1 METTEARKTFDFSRE
16 KVQTI
21 TLAELEATYKENDVY
36 GRPLGGIYH
45 SDLINGISDMARRAG
60 LEVELGDLFA
70 VNNLD
75 GKRPGVALLPEVEE
89 KEGERSIRAHLLRRV
104 FATIKITPTATAQTT
119 PSAPSQPPRGEE
131 LKMLRAQ
138 KEAQNPA
145 QGVTNLSPSGETEG
159 GCGGWGC
166 LGCPAIALSYSQ
178 HGIQIGIGPNIHICR
193 NQTILCANQLIA
205 NYGYCRIDMDKKELA
220 GPDWWRPTVRGWMEE
235 VAMGVM
241 QREWAEIIQS
251 LDEQLVYESDMQQ
264 IFGGLM
270 QLRIQADTSEKSLR
284 TGDVPPLTQSQINH
298 CMEKVLVKHFGKGGA
313 GMCTKWDILNAMT
326 DTLKPLNNSEG
337 QRVPICDTSRLLPQ
351 LARCAEYL
359 L

>member
-1 METTEARKTFDFSRE
+1 METTEARKTFDFSKE

-21 TLAELEATYKENDVY
+21 TLPELEATYKENDVY

-45 SDLINGISDMARRAG
+45 SDLINGISDIARSAG
-60 LEVELGDLFA
+60 LEVEMGDMFA

-104 FATIKITPTATAQTT
+104 FAVIRFVSGGTP
-119 PSAPSQPPRGEE
+119 
-131 LKMLRAQ
+131 
-138 KEAQNPA
+138 
-145 QGVTNLSPSGETEG
+145 ETS
-159 GCGGWGC
+159 
-166 LGCPAIALSYSQ
+166 CPAIAISYSQ
-178 HGIQIGIGPNIHICR
+178 HGIQIGIGPNINICR
-193 NQTILCANQLIA
+193 NQTILCAKQLIA
-205 NYGYCRIDMDKKELA
+205 NYGYCRLDLDKKELA
-220 GPDWWRPTVRGWMEE
+220 GADWWRPTVEGWIEE
-235 VAMGVM
+235 VAQGAM
-241 QREWAEIIQS
+241 QAQWAEIIQS

-270 QLRIQADTSEKSLR
+270 QLRIEADTSEKSLR
-284 TGDVPPLTQSQINH
+284 TGEVPPLTQSQINH
-298 CMEKVLVKHFGKGGA
+298 CMEQVLVKHFGKGGA
-313 GMCTKWDILNAMT
+313 GMCTKCDILNAMT

-337 QRVPICDTSRLLPQ
+337 LRVPICDTSRLLPQ

>member
-1 METTEARKTFDFSRE
+1 MEPTETRKTFDFSKE

-104 FATIKITPTATAQTT
+104 FATVHLVAGGTPATSV
-119 PSAPSQPPRGEE
+119 PSI
-131 LKMLRAQ
+131 
-138 KEAQNPA
+138 
-145 QGVTNLSPSGETEG
+145 
-159 GCGGWGC
+159 
-166 LGCPAIALSYSQ
+166 AISYSQ

-337 QRVPICDTSRLLPQ
+337 LRVPICDTSRLLPQ

>member
-1 METTEARKTFDFSRE
+1 MEITETRTTFDFSKE

-45 SDLINGISDMARRAG
+45 SDLINGISNMARNAG
-60 LEVELGDLFA
+60 LEVEMGDMFA

-104 FATIKITPTATAQTT
+104 FATIRM
-119 PSAPSQPPRGEE
+119 APHQLPPEVGFC
-131 LKMLRAQ
+131 
-138 KEAQNPA
+138 
-145 QGVTNLSPSGETEG
+145 S
-159 GCGGWGC
+159 
-166 LGCPAIALSYSQ
+166 AIAISYSQ

-193 NQTILCANQLIA
+193 NQTILSAKQLIA
-205 NYGYCRIDMDKKELA
+205 NYGYCRLDMDKKDLA
-220 GPDWWRPTVRGWMEE
+220 GPDWWRPTVEGWIGD
-235 VAMGVM
+235 VVNGVM
-241 QREWAEIIQS
+241 QQQWADIIQS

-284 TGDVPPLTQSQINH
+284 TGEIPPLTQSQINH
-298 CMEKVLVKHFGKGGA
+298 CMERVLIKHFGKGGA

-326 DTLKPLNNSEG
+326 DTLKPLNDSDG
-337 QRVPICDTSRLLPQ
+337 IRVPICDTSRLLPQ
-351 LARCAEYL
+351 LAKCAEYL
-359 L
+359 I

>member
-1 METTEARKTFDFSRE
+1 METTETRKTFDFSKE

-21 TLAELEATYKENDVY
+21 TLPELEATYKENDVY

-60 LEVELGDLFA
+60 LEVKLGDLFA

-104 FATIKITPTATAQTT
+104 FATIRM
-119 PSAPSQPPRGEE
+119 APHQLPP
-131 LKMLRAQ
+131 
-138 KEAQNPA
+138 
-145 QGVTNLSPSGETEG
+145 VG
-159 GCGGWGC
+159 GF
-166 LGCPAIALSYSQ
+166 CPAIAISYSQ

-193 NQTILCANQLIA
+193 NQTILCAKQMIA
-205 NYGYCRIDMDKKELA
+205 NFGYCRLEMDKKDLA
-220 GPDWWRPTVRGWMEE
+220 GPDWWRPTVEGWIDE
-235 VAMGVM
+235 VASGVM
-241 QREWAEIIQS
+241 QQQWADIIQS

-284 TGDVPPLTQSQINH
+284 TGEVPPLTQSQINH
-298 CMEKVLVKHFGKGGA
+298 CMERVLIKHFGKGGA
-313 GMCTKWDILNAMT
+313 SMCTKWDILNAMT
-326 DTLKPLNNSEG
+326 DTLKPLNDSAG
-337 QRVPICDTSRLLPQ
+337 MRVPGCDTSRLLPQ
-351 LARCAEYL
+351 LAKCAEFL
-359 L
+359 I

>member
-1 METTEARKTFDFSRE
+1 MESTELRKTFDFSKE

-45 SDLINGISDMARRAG
+45 SDLINGISNMARNAG
-60 LEVELGDLFA
+60 LEVEMGDMFA

-104 FATIKITPTATAQTT
+104 FATIRM
-119 PSAPSQPPRGEE
+119 APHQLPP
-131 LKMLRAQ
+131 
-138 KEAQNPA
+138 
-145 QGVTNLSPSGETEG
+145 VG
-159 GCGGWGC
+159 GF
-166 LGCPAIALSYSQ
+166 CPAIAISYSQ

-193 NQTILCANQLIA
+193 NQTILCARQMISNF
-205 NYGYCRIDMDKKELA
+205 GYRRLEMDKKDLA
-220 GPDWWRPTVRGWMEE
+220 GPDWWRPTVEGWIDE
-235 VAMGVM
+235 VANGVM
-241 QREWAEIIQS
+241 QQQWADIIQS

-284 TGDVPPLTQSQINH
+284 TGEVPPLTQSQINH
-298 CMEKVLVKHFGKGGA
+298 CMERVLIKHFGKGGA

-326 DTLKPLNNSEG
+326 DTLKPLNDSDG
-337 QRVPICDTSRLLPQ
+337 IRVPICDTSRLLPQ
-351 LARCAEYL
+351 LAKCAEYL
-359 L
+359 N

>member
-1 METTEARKTFDFSRE
+1 METTELRKTFDFSKE

-45 SDLINGISDMARRAG
+45 SDLINGISNMARNAG
-60 LEVELGDLFA
+60 LEVEMGDMFA

-104 FATIKITPTATAQTT
+104 FATIRM
-119 PSAPSQPPRGEE
+119 APHQLPP
-131 LKMLRAQ
+131 
-138 KEAQNPA
+138 
-145 QGVTNLSPSGETEG
+145 VG
-159 GCGGWGC
+159 GF
-166 LGCPAIALSYSQ
+166 CPAIAISYSQ

-193 NQTILCANQLIA
+193 NQTILCAKQMIA
-205 NYGYCRIDMDKKELA
+205 NFGYRRLEMDKKDLA
-220 GPDWWRPTVRGWMEE
+220 GPDWWRPTVEGWIDE
-235 VAMGVM
+235 VAKGVM
-241 QREWAEIIQS
+241 QQQWADIIQS

-284 TGDVPPLTQSQINH
+284 TGEIPPLTQSQINH
-298 CMEKVLVKHFGKGGA
+298 CMERVLIKHFGKGGA

-326 DTLKPLNNSEG
+326 DTLKPLNDSDG
-337 QRVPICDTSRLLPQ
+337 IRVPICDTSRLLPQ
-351 LARCAEYL
+351 LAKCAEYL
-359 L
+359 N

>member
-1 METTEARKTFDFSRE
+1 METKELRKTFDFSKE

-45 SDLINGISDMARRAG
+45 SDLINGISNMARNAG
-60 LEVELGDLFA
+60 LEVEMGDMFA

-104 FATIKITPTATAQTT
+104 FAVIRLASST
-119 PSAPSQPPRGEE
+119 PSTS
-131 LKMLRAQ
+131 
-138 KEAQNPA
+138 
-145 QGVTNLSPSGETEG
+145 
-159 GCGGWGC
+159 
-166 LGCPAIALSYSQ
+166 CPAIAISYSQ

-193 NQTILCANQLIA
+193 NQTILCAKQMIA
-205 NYGYCRIDMDKKELA
+205 NFGYCRLEMDKKDLA
-220 GPDWWRPTVRGWMEE
+220 GPDWWRPTVEGWIDE
-235 VAMGVM
+235 VAKGVM
-241 QREWAEIIQS
+241 QQQWADIIQS

-284 TGDVPPLTQSQINH
+284 TGEVPPLTQSQINH
-298 CMEKVLVKHFGKGGA
+298 CMERVLIKHFGKGGA

-326 DTLKPLNNSEG
+326 DTLKPLNDSDG
-337 QRVPICDTSRLLPQ
+337 IRVPICDTSRLLPQ
-351 LARCAEYL
+351 LAKCAEFL
-359 L
+359 I

>member
-1 METTEARKTFDFSRE
+1 METTESRKTFDFSKE

-21 TLAELEATYKENDVY
+21 TLPELEATYKENDVY

-45 SDLINGISDMARRAG
+45 SDLINGIFDMARNAG
-60 LEVELGDLFA
+60 LEVEMGDMFA

-104 FATIKITPTATAQTT
+104 FATIRM
-119 PSAPSQPPRGEE
+119 APHQLPP
-131 LKMLRAQ
+131 
-138 KEAQNPA
+138 
-145 QGVTNLSPSGETEG
+145 VG
-159 GCGGWGC
+159 GF
-166 LGCPAIALSYSQ
+166 CPAIAISYSQ

-193 NQTILCANQLIA
+193 NQTILCAKQMIA
-205 NYGYCRIDMDKKELA
+205 NFGYRRLEMDKKDLA
-220 GPDWWRPTVRGWMEE
+220 GPDWWRPTVEGWIDE
-235 VAMGVM
+235 VAKGVM
-241 QREWAEIIQS
+241 QQQWADIIQS

-284 TGDVPPLTQSQINH
+284 TGEVPPLTQSQINH
-298 CMEKVLVKHFGKGGA
+298 CMERVLIKHFGKGGA

-326 DTLKPLNNSEG
+326 DTLKPLNDSDG
-337 QRVPICDTSRLLPQ
+337 IRVPICDTSRLLPQ
-351 LARCAEYL
+351 LAKCAEFL
-359 L
+359 I

>member
-1 METTEARKTFDFSRE
+1 METSETRKTFDFSKE

-104 FATIKITPTATAQTT
+104 FATVHLVAGVPPATSV
-119 PSAPSQPPRGEE
+119 PSI
-131 LKMLRAQ
+131 
-138 KEAQNPA
+138 
-145 QGVTNLSPSGETEG
+145 
-159 GCGGWGC
+159 
-166 LGCPAIALSYSQ
+166 AISYSQ

-220 GPDWWRPTVRGWMEE
+220 GADWWRPTVRGWMEE
-235 VAMGVM
+235 IAMGVM
-241 QREWAEIIQS
+241 QLEWADIIQS

-270 QLRIQADTSEKSLR
+270 QLRIEADTSEKSLR
-284 TGDVPPLTQSQINH
+284 SGVVPPLTQSQINH

>member
-1 METTEARKTFDFSRE
+1 MEPTETRKTFDFSKE

-104 FATIKITPTATAQTT
+104 FATIKLSAQTT

-145 QGVTNLSPSGETEG
+145 QGVTNLSPSGEME
-159 GCGGWGC
+159 GGWGC
-166 LGCPAIALSYSQ
+166 LGCPAIAISYSQ

-220 GPDWWRPTVRGWMEE
+220 GADWWRPTVRGGMEE

-270 QLRIQADTSEKSLR
+270 QLRIEADTSEKSLR
-284 TGDVPPLTQSQINH
+284 TGEVPPLTQSQINH

-337 QRVPICDTSRLLPQ
+337 LRVPICDTSRLLPQ

>member
-1 METTEARKTFDFSRE
+1 MKMSFCYLSRCHRNHFFLVMETTEARKTFDFSKE

-21 TLAELEATYKENDVY
+21 TLQELEATYKENDVY
-36 GRPLGGIYH
+36 GHPLGGIYH
-45 SDLINGISDMARRAG
+45 SDLINGISDIARSAG
-60 LEVELGDLFA
+60 LEVEMGDMFA

-104 FATIKITPTATAQTT
+104 FAVIRFVSGGTP
-119 PSAPSQPPRGEE
+119 
-131 LKMLRAQ
+131 
-138 KEAQNPA
+138 
-145 QGVTNLSPSGETEG
+145 ETS
-159 GCGGWGC
+159 
-166 LGCPAIALSYSQ
+166 CPAIAISYSQ

-193 NQTILCANQLIA
+193 NQTILCAKQLIA
-205 NYGYCRIDMDKKELA
+205 NYGYCRLDLDKKELA
-220 GPDWWRPTVRGWMEE
+220 GADWWRPTVEGWIEE
-235 VAMGVM
+235 VAQGTM
-241 QREWAEIIQS
+241 QAQWAEIIQS

-270 QLRIQADTSEKSLR
+270 QLRIEADTSDKSLR
-284 TGDVPPLTQSQINH
+284 TGEIPPLTQSQINH
-298 CMEKVLVKHFGKGGA
+298 CMEQVLVKHFGKGGA

-337 QRVPICDTSRLLPQ
+337 LRVPICDTSRLLPQ

>member
-1 METTEARKTFDFSRE
+1 MSFCHFVINKTFLVMEITETRKTFDFSKE

-21 TLAELEATYKENDVY
+21 TLPELEATYKENDVY

-45 SDLINGISDMARRAG
+45 SDLINGISNMARNAG
-60 LEVELGDLFA
+60 LKVEIGDMFA

-104 FATIKITPTATAQTT
+104 FAVIRLAAGESPTL
-119 PSAPSQPPRGEE
+119 P
-131 LKMLRAQ
+131 
-138 KEAQNPA
+138 EAA
-145 QGVTNLSPSGETEG
+145 HGIS
-159 GCGGWGC
+159 
-166 LGCPAIALSYSQ
+166 CPAIAISYSQ

-193 NQTILCANQLIA
+193 NQTILCAKQMISNF
-205 NYGYCRIDMDKKELA
+205 GYRRLEMDKKDLA
-220 GPDWWRPTVRGWMEE
+220 GPDWWRPTVEGWIDE
-235 VAMGVM
+235 VASGVM
-241 QREWAEIIQS
+241 QQQWADIIQS

-284 TGDVPPLTQSQINH
+284 TGEVPPLTQSQINH
-298 CMEKVLVKHFGKGGA
+298 CMERVLIKHFGKGGA

-326 DTLKPLNNSEG
+326 DTLKPLNDSAG
-337 QRVPICDTSRLLPQ
+337 MRVPICDTSRLLPQ
-351 LARCAEYL
+351 LAKCAEFL
-359 L
+359 I

>member
-1 METTEARKTFDFSRE
+1 MESTELRTTFDFSKE

-45 SDLINGISDMARRAG
+45 SDLINGISNMARNAG
-60 LEVELGDLFA
+60 LEVEMGDMFA

-104 FATIKITPTATAQTT
+104 FATIRM
-119 PSAPSQPPRGEE
+119 APHQLPP
-131 LKMLRAQ
+131 
-138 KEAQNPA
+138 
-145 QGVTNLSPSGETEG
+145 VG
-159 GCGGWGC
+159 GF
-166 LGCPAIALSYSQ
+166 CPAIAISYSQ

-193 NQTILCANQLIA
+193 NQTILCAKQMISNF
-205 NYGYCRIDMDKKELA
+205 GFCRLEMDKKDLA
-220 GPDWWRPTVRGWMEE
+220 GPDWWRPTVEGWIDE
-235 VAMGVM
+235 VAKGVM
-241 QREWAEIIQS
+241 QQQWADIIQS

-284 TGDVPPLTQSQINH
+284 TGEIPPLTQSQINH
-298 CMEKVLVKHFGKGGA
+298 CMERVLIKHFGKGGA

-326 DTLKPLNNSEG
+326 DTLKPLNDSAG
-337 QRVPICDTSRLLPQ
+337 MRVPICDTSRLLPQ
-351 LARCAEYL
+351 LAKCAEFL
-359 L
+359 I

>member
-1 METTEARKTFDFSRE
+1 METTETRKTFDFSKE

-104 FATIKITPTATAQTT
+104 FATIKITPTAQTT
-119 PSAPSQPPRGEE
+119 SAPSQPPRGEE

-138 KEAQNPA
+138 MEAQNPA
-145 QGVTNLSPSGETEG
+145 QGVTNLSPSGEMEGGCG

-166 LGCPAIALSYSQ
+166 SSPAIALSYSQ

-220 GPDWWRPTVRGWMEE
+220 GPDWWRPTVRGWLEE

-241 QREWAEIIQS
+241 QREWADIIQS

-284 TGDVPPLTQSQINH
+284 TGEVPPLTQSQINH
-298 CMEKVLVKHFGKGGA
+298 CMEKVLVKHFGKGCA

-337 QRVPICDTSRLLPQ
+337 LRVPICDTSRLLPQ

>member
-1 METTEARKTFDFSRE
+1 MK
-16 KVQTI
+16 I
-21 TLAELEATYKENDVY
+21 
-36 GRPLGGIYH
+36 I
-45 SDLINGISDMARRAG
+45 
-60 LEVELGDLFA
+60 
-70 VNNLD
+70 
-75 GKRPGVALLPEVEE
+75 
-89 KEGERSIRAHLLRRV
+89 IR
-104 FATIKITPTATAQTT
+104 
-119 PSAPSQPPRGEE
+119 
-131 LKMLRAQ
+131 
-138 KEAQNPA
+138 
-145 QGVTNLSPSGETEG
+145 
-159 GCGGWGC
+159 
-166 LGCPAIALSYSQ
+166 Y
-178 HGIQIGIGPNIHICR
+178 QIWANIHICR

-241 QREWAEIIQS
+241 QREWADIIQS

-270 QLRIQADTSEKSLR
+270 QLRIEADTSEKSLR
-284 TGDVPPLTQSQINH
+284 TGEVPPLTQSQINH

-337 QRVPICDTSRLLPQ
+337 LRVPICDTSRLLPQ

>member
-1 METTEARKTFDFSRE
+1 MEITETRKTFDFSKE

-45 SDLINGISDMARRAG
+45 SDLINGISNMARNAG
-60 LEVELGDLFA
+60 LEVEMGDMFA

-104 FATIKITPTATAQTT
+104 FATIRM
-119 PSAPSQPPRGEE
+119 APHQLPP
-131 LKMLRAQ
+131 
-138 KEAQNPA
+138 
-145 QGVTNLSPSGETEG
+145 VG
-159 GCGGWGC
+159 GF
-166 LGCPAIALSYSQ
+166 CPAIAISYSQ

-193 NQTILCANQLIA
+193 NQTILCAKQMIA
-205 NYGYCRIDMDKKELA
+205 NFGYRRLEMDKKDLA
-220 GPDWWRPTVRGWMEE
+220 GPDWWRPTVEGWIDE
-235 VAMGVM
+235 VAKGVM
-241 QREWAEIIQS
+241 QQQWADIIQS

-284 TGDVPPLTQSQINH
+284 TGEIPPLTQSQINH
-298 CMEKVLVKHFGKGGA
+298 CMERVLIKHFGKGGA

-326 DTLKPLNNSEG
+326 DTLKPLNDSDG
-337 QRVPICDTSRLLPQ
+337 IRVPICDTSRLLPQ
-351 LARCAEYL
+351 LAKCAEYL
-359 L
+359 N

>member
-1 METTEARKTFDFSRE
+1 METTETRKTFDFSKE

-21 TLAELEATYKENDVY
+21 TLAELEATYRENDVY

-104 FATIKITPTATAQTT
+104 FATVHLVAGGTPATSV
-119 PSAPSQPPRGEE
+119 PSI
-131 LKMLRAQ
+131 
-138 KEAQNPA
+138 
-145 QGVTNLSPSGETEG
+145 
-159 GCGGWGC
+159 
-166 LGCPAIALSYSQ
+166 AISYSQ

-220 GPDWWRPTVRGWMEE
+220 GPDWWRPTVRGWLEE

-241 QREWAEIIQS
+241 QREWADIIQS

-337 QRVPICDTSRLLPQ
+337 LRVPICDTSRLLPQ

>member
-1 METTEARKTFDFSRE
+1 METTELRKTFDFSKE

-45 SDLINGISDMARRAG
+45 SDLINGISNMARNAG
-60 LEVELGDLFA
+60 LEVEMGDMFA

-89 KEGERSIRAHLLRRV
+89 KEGERSIKAHLLRRV
-104 FATIKITPTATAQTT
+104 FATIRM
-119 PSAPSQPPRGEE
+119 APHQLPP
-131 LKMLRAQ
+131 
-138 KEAQNPA
+138 
-145 QGVTNLSPSGETEG
+145 VG
-159 GCGGWGC
+159 GF
-166 LGCPAIALSYSQ
+166 CPAIAISYSQ

-193 NQTILCANQLIA
+193 NQTILCAKQMIA
-205 NYGYCRIDMDKKELA
+205 NFGYRRLEMDKKDLA
-220 GPDWWRPTVRGWMEE
+220 GPDWWRPTVEGWIDE
-235 VAMGVM
+235 VANGVM
-241 QREWAEIIQS
+241 QQQWADIIQS

-284 TGDVPPLTQSQINH
+284 TGEIPPLTQSQINH
-298 CMEKVLVKHFGKGGA
+298 CMERVLIKHFGKGGA

-326 DTLKPLNNSEG
+326 DTLKPLNDSDG
-337 QRVPICDTSRLLPQ
+337 IRVPICDTSRLLPQ
-351 LARCAEYL
+351 LAKCAEYL
-359 L
+359 N

>member
-1 METTEARKTFDFSRE
+1 METKELRKTFDFSKE

-45 SDLINGISDMARRAG
+45 SDLINGISNMARNAG
-60 LEVELGDLFA
+60 LEVEMGDMFA

-104 FATIKITPTATAQTT
+104 FAVIRLVA
-119 PSAPSQPPRGEE
+119 GESHT
-131 LKMLRAQ
+131 LPKA
-138 KEAQNPA
+138 AH
-145 QGVTNLSPSGETEG
+145 GIS
-159 GCGGWGC
+159 
-166 LGCPAIALSYSQ
+166 CPAIAISYSQ

-193 NQTILCANQLIA
+193 NQTILCAKQMISNF
-205 NYGYCRIDMDKKELA
+205 GYRRLEMDKKDLA
-220 GPDWWRPTVRGWMEE
+220 GPDWWRPTVEGWIDE
-235 VAMGVM
+235 VAKGVM
-241 QREWAEIIQS
+241 QQQWADIIQS

-284 TGDVPPLTQSQINH
+284 TGEIPPLTQSQINH
-298 CMEKVLVKHFGKGGA
+298 CMERVLIKHFGKGGA

-326 DTLKPLNNSEG
+326 DTLKPLNDSDG
-337 QRVPICDTSRLLPQ
+337 IRVPICDTSRLLPQ
-351 LARCAEYL
+351 LAKCAEFL
-359 L
+359 I

>member
-1 METTEARKTFDFSRE
+1 MDISETRKTFDFSKE

-45 SDLINGISDMARRAG
+45 SDLINGISNMARNAG
-60 LEVELGDLFA
+60 LKVEIGDMFA

-104 FATIKITPTATAQTT
+104 FATIRM
-119 PSAPSQPPRGEE
+119 APHQLPP
-131 LKMLRAQ
+131 
-138 KEAQNPA
+138 
-145 QGVTNLSPSGETEG
+145 VG
-159 GCGGWGC
+159 GF
-166 LGCPAIALSYSQ
+166 CPAIAISYSQ

-193 NQTILCANQLIA
+193 NQTILCAKQMIA
-205 NYGYCRIDMDKKELA
+205 NFGYRRLEMDKKDLA
-220 GPDWWRPTVRGWMEE
+220 GPDWWRPTVEGWIDE
-235 VAMGVM
+235 VASGVM
-241 QREWAEIIQS
+241 QQQWADIIQS

-284 TGDVPPLTQSQINH
+284 TGEIPPLTQSQINH
-298 CMEKVLVKHFGKGGA
+298 CMERVLIKHFGKGGA

-326 DTLKPLNNSEG
+326 DTLKPLNDSDG
-337 QRVPICDTSRLLPQ
+337 IRVPICDTSRLLPQ
-351 LARCAEYL
+351 LAKCAEYL
-359 L
+359 N

>member
-1 METTEARKTFDFSRE
+1 MDISETRKTFDFSKE

-45 SDLINGISDMARRAG
+45 SDLINDISNMARNAG
-60 LEVELGDLFA
+60 LEVEMGDMFA

-104 FATIKITPTATAQTT
+104 FATIRM
-119 PSAPSQPPRGEE
+119 APHRGET
-131 LKMLRAQ
+131 
-138 KEAQNPA
+138 
-145 QGVTNLSPSGETEG
+145 VG
-159 GCGGWGC
+159 GF
-166 LGCPAIALSYSQ
+166 CPAIAISYSQ
-178 HGIQIGIGPNIHICR
+178 HGVQIGIGPNIHICR
-193 NQTILCANQLIA
+193 NQTILCARQMISNF
-205 NYGYCRIDMDKKELA
+205 GYRRLEMDKKDLA
-220 GPDWWRPTVRGWMEE
+220 GPDWWRPTVEGWIDE
-235 VAMGVM
+235 VANGVM
-241 QREWAEIIQS
+241 QQQWADIIQS

-284 TGDVPPLTQSQINH
+284 TGEIPPLTQSQINH
-298 CMEKVLVKHFGKGGA
+298 CMERVLIKHFGKGGA

-326 DTLKPLNNSEG
+326 DTLKPLNDSDG
-337 QRVPICDTSRLLPQ
+337 IRVPICDTSRLLPQ
-351 LARCAEYL
+351 LAKCAEYL
-359 L
+359 N

>member
-1 METTEARKTFDFSRE
+1 MESTELRTTFDFSKE

-45 SDLINGISDMARRAG
+45 SDLINGISNMARNAG
-60 LEVELGDLFA
+60 LEVEMGDMFA

-104 FATIKITPTATAQTT
+104 FATIRM
-119 PSAPSQPPRGEE
+119 APHQLPP
-131 LKMLRAQ
+131 
-138 KEAQNPA
+138 
-145 QGVTNLSPSGETEG
+145 VG
-159 GCGGWGC
+159 GF
-166 LGCPAIALSYSQ
+166 CPAIAISYSQ

-193 NQTILCANQLIA
+193 NQTILCAKQMISNF
-205 NYGYCRIDMDKKELA
+205 GYRRLEMDKKDLT
-220 GPDWWRPTVRGWMEE
+220 GPDWWRPTVEGWIDE
-235 VAMGVM
+235 VAKGVM
-241 QREWAEIIQS
+241 QQQWADIIQS

-284 TGDVPPLTQSQINH
+284 TGEVPPLTQSQINH
-298 CMEKVLVKHFGKGGA
+298 CMERVLIKHFGKGGA

-326 DTLKPLNNSEG
+326 DTLKPLNDSDG
-337 QRVPICDTSRLLPQ
+337 IRVPICDTSRLLPQ
-351 LARCAEYL
+351 LAKCAEYL
-359 L
+359 I

>member
-1 METTEARKTFDFSRE
+1 MEPTETRKTFDFSKE

-104 FATIKITPTATAQTT
+104 FATIKLSAQTT
-119 PSAPSQPPRGEE
+119 TAPSAPSQPPRGEE

-138 KEAQNPA
+138 KEAQ
-145 QGVTNLSPSGETEG
+145 GVTNLSPSGEMEG
-159 GCGGWGC
+159 GCMGC
-166 LGCPAIALSYSQ
+166 LGCPAIAISYSQ

-220 GPDWWRPTVRGWMEE
+220 GADWWRPTVRGWMEE
-235 VAMGVM
+235 IAMGVM
-241 QREWAEIIQS
+241 QREWADIIQS

-270 QLRIQADTSEKSLR
+270 QLRIEADTSEKSLR
-284 TGDVPPLTQSQINH
+284 SGVVPPLTQSQINH

>member
-1 METTEARKTFDFSRE
+1 MDISETRKTFDFSKE

-45 SDLINGISDMARRAG
+45 SDLINGISNMARNAG
-60 LEVELGDLFA
+60 LEVEMGDMFA

-104 FATIKITPTATAQTT
+104 FATIRM
-119 PSAPSQPPRGEE
+119 APHQLPP
-131 LKMLRAQ
+131 
-138 KEAQNPA
+138 
-145 QGVTNLSPSGETEG
+145 VG
-159 GCGGWGC
+159 GF
-166 LGCPAIALSYSQ
+166 CPAIAISYSQ

-193 NQTILCANQLIA
+193 NQTILCAKQMIA
-205 NYGYCRIDMDKKELA
+205 NFGFCRLEMDKKDLA
-220 GPDWWRPTVRGWMEE
+220 GPDWWRPTVEGWIDE
-235 VAMGVM
+235 VAKGVM
-241 QREWAEIIQS
+241 QQQWADIIQS

-284 TGDVPPLTQSQINH
+284 TGEIPPLTQSQINH
-298 CMEKVLVKHFGKGGA
+298 CMERVLIKHFGKGGA

-326 DTLKPLNNSEG
+326 DTLKPLNDSAG
-337 QRVPICDTSRLLPQ
+337 IRVPICDTSRLLPQ
-351 LARCAEYL
+351 LTKCAEYL
-359 L
+359 N

>member
-1 METTEARKTFDFSRE
+1 MEPTETRKTFDFSKE

-104 FATIKITPTATAQTT
+104 FATVHLVAGGTPATSV
-119 PSAPSQPPRGEE
+119 PSI
-131 LKMLRAQ
+131 
-138 KEAQNPA
+138 
-145 QGVTNLSPSGETEG
+145 
-159 GCGGWGC
+159 
-166 LGCPAIALSYSQ
+166 AISYSQ

-241 QREWAEIIQS
+241 QREWADIIQS

-298 CMEKVLVKHFGKGGA
+298 CMEKVLIKHFGKGGA

-337 QRVPICDTSRLLPQ
+337 LRVPICDTSRLLPQ

>member
-1 METTEARKTFDFSRE
+1 MEITETRKTFDFSKE

-45 SDLINGISDMARRAG
+45 SDLINGISNMARNAG
-60 LEVELGDLFA
+60 LEVEMGDMFA

-104 FATIKITPTATAQTT
+104 FATIRM
-119 PSAPSQPPRGEE
+119 APHRGET
-131 LKMLRAQ
+131 
-138 KEAQNPA
+138 
-145 QGVTNLSPSGETEG
+145 VG
-159 GCGGWGC
+159 GF
-166 LGCPAIALSYSQ
+166 CPAIAISYSQ

-193 NQTILCANQLIA
+193 NQTILCAKQMISNF
-205 NYGYCRIDMDKKELA
+205 GYCRLEMDKKDLA
-220 GPDWWRPTVRGWMEE
+220 GADWWRPTVEGWIDE
-235 VAMGVM
+235 VAKGVM
-241 QREWAEIIQS
+241 QQQWADIIQS

-284 TGDVPPLTQSQINH
+284 TGEVPPLTQSQINH
-298 CMEKVLVKHFGKGGA
+298 CMERVLIKHFGKGGA

-326 DTLKPLNNSEG
+326 DTLKPLNDSAG
-337 QRVPICDTSRLLPQ
+337 IRVPICDTSRLLPQ
-351 LARCAEYL
+351 LAKCAEFL
-359 L
+359 V

>member
-1 METTEARKTFDFSRE
+1 M
-16 KVQTI
+16 
-21 TLAELEATYKENDVY
+21 
-36 GRPLGGIYH
+36 P
-45 SDLINGISDMARRAG
+45 
-60 LEVELGDLFA
+60 
-70 VNNLD
+70 
-75 GKRPGVALLPEVEE
+75 
-89 KEGERSIRAHLLRRV
+89 
-104 FATIKITPTATAQTT
+104 
-119 PSAPSQPPRGEE
+119 
-131 LKMLRAQ
+131 RAQ
-138 KEAQNPA
+138 MEAQNPA

-159 GCGGWGC
+159 GCMGC
-166 LGCPAIALSYSQ
+166 SSPAIAISYSQ

-235 VAMGVM
+235 IAMGVM
-241 QREWAEIIQS
+241 QREWADIIQS

-270 QLRIQADTSEKSLR
+270 QLRIEADTSEKSLR
-284 TGDVPPLTQSQINH
+284 SGVVPPLTQSQINH

-326 DTLKPLNNSEG
+326 DTLKPLNNSDG

>member
-1 METTEARKTFDFSRE
+1 MEITETRKTFDFSKE

-45 SDLINGISDMARRAG
+45 SDLINGISNMARNAG
-60 LEVELGDLFA
+60 LEVEMGDMFA

-104 FATIKITPTATAQTT
+104 FAVIRLASPT
-119 PSAPSQPPRGEE
+119 PSTSCPSI
-131 LKMLRAQ
+131 
-138 KEAQNPA
+138 
-145 QGVTNLSPSGETEG
+145 
-159 GCGGWGC
+159 
-166 LGCPAIALSYSQ
+166 AISYSQ

-193 NQTILCANQLIA
+193 NQTILCAKQMISNF
-205 NYGYCRIDMDKKELA
+205 GYRRLEMDKKDLA
-220 GPDWWRPTVRGWMEE
+220 GPDWWRPSVEGWIEE
-235 VAMGVM
+235 VAKGVM
-241 QREWAEIIQS
+241 QQQWADIIQS

-284 TGDVPPLTQSQINH
+284 TGEIPPLTQSQINH
-298 CMEKVLVKHFGKGGA
+298 CMERVLIKHFGKGGA

-326 DTLKPLNNSEG
+326 DTLKPLNDSDG
-337 QRVPICDTSRLLPQ
+337 IRVPICDTSRLLPQ
-351 LARCAEYL
+351 LAKCAEFL
-359 L
+359 I

>member
-1 METTEARKTFDFSRE
+1 MEPTETRKTFDFSKE

-104 FATIKITPTATAQTT
+104 FATVHLVAGGTPATSV
-119 PSAPSQPPRGEE
+119 PSI
-131 LKMLRAQ
+131 
-138 KEAQNPA
+138 
-145 QGVTNLSPSGETEG
+145 
-159 GCGGWGC
+159 
-166 LGCPAIALSYSQ
+166 AISYSQ
-178 HGIQIGIGPNIHICR
+178 HGRQIGIGPNIHICR

-241 QREWAEIIQS
+241 QREWADIIQS

-298 CMEKVLVKHFGKGGA
+298 CMEKVLIKHFGKGGA

-337 QRVPICDTSRLLPQ
+337 LRVPICDTSRLLPQ